1 MIVIRVALPIPLRVH
16 FDYLCDTE
24 VSPGCRVL
32 VPFGKRE
39 LIGIVWQLDV
49 TPEVAAEQLKPV
61 LAVIDQTAVLPKLL
75 RQLLSFAADYY
86 HHPLG
91 EVLTAALPALLREGR
106 ELSAYQPTSYRLT
119 AEGAAA
125 KLSDFSR
132 SPKQAALWQALSE
145 QALSETTLK
154 TQFSSST
161 LKQLIDKGLITRFQ
175 TTPELFFDAHAL

>member
-1 MIVIRVALPIPLRVH
+1 MEAVVTAIRVALPVPLRQH
-16 FDYLCDTE
+16 FDYLLPASMQ
-24 VSPGCRVL
+24 VQIGCRVR

-132 SPKQAALWQALSE
+132 
-145 QALSETTLK
+145 
-154 TQFSSST
+154 
-161 LKQLIDKGLITRFQ
+161 
-175 TTPELFFDAHAL
+175 